1 MLTLN
6 NSSLL
11 LRVAQSEWF
20 GLTAQDLMNS
30 VFVDDEDKEQNK
42 NFTIATRN
50 IPWVHLLDSEMANV

>member
-11 LRVAQSEWF
+11 LRVAQSDRF

-42 NFTIATRN
+42 NFHIATKN